1 MKNKILSII
10 SAFCL
15 ALGATGAQADMI
27 TDAQGNVGYDTAAE
41 CDAAVSNGSA
51 RFYQPFTHKPPL
63 LRKGE
68 KGVQQAKLSDLGEEY
83 KMGACDLG
91 VGHKDGRDGVS
102 VALQGKYVPFGPD
115 MPINAYTDNEG
126 SVVRVTMGQCDNWF
140 SDNAPRPVQFVK
152 AKPAEPVA
160 VEEPVKEPV
169 AVTEPVAVSEPAP
182 KMSATRIAPYVFGT
196 LGFLHDGVKI
206 SNNTTIAHP
215 YRKDQARI
223 NVNQDSDD
231 VRLSAQVGAGVQF
244 NDLLGAE
251 LFYMAGRRHHYKE
264 FICALNRT
272 FGARATI
279 GSNINERLRVF
290 GKVGA
295 AGVQHDSK
303 EINKGKYVARP
314 TAGVGVTYGL
324 NDNWAVR
331 ADYDHV
337 FRLKDAKRAKN
348 QGAEWKGANY
358 LGAGV
363 QYKF

>member
-1 MKNKILSII
+1 MKNKLLSII

-41 CDAAVSNGSA
+41 CDAAVSNGTA

-91 VGHKDGRDGVS
+91 VGHKEGRDGVS
-102 VALQGKYVPFGPD
+102 VALQGKYVPFAPT

-152 AKPAEPVA
+152 AKEPEPV
-160 VEEPVKEPV
+160 VTEPVKEPV
-169 AVTEPVAVSEPAP
+169 AVTEPVVTPEP
-182 KMSATRIAPYVFGT
+182 KMSASRVAPYVFGT
-196 LGFLHDGVKI
+196 VGFLHDGVKI
-206 SNNTTIAHP
+206 SDKTTITNP
-215 YRKDQARI
+215 YTKQPDYSVGQ
-223 NVNQDSDD
+223 NSND
-231 VRLSAQVGAGVQF
+231 VRLGGQVGAGVQF

-251 LFYMAGRRHHYKE
+251 LFYLAGRRHHYKE
-264 FICALNRT
+264 YICALNRT

-279 GSNINERLRVF
+279 GGNVNERLRVF

-324 NDNWAVR
+324 NDNWALR

-348 QGAEWKGANY
+348 EGAEWKGANY